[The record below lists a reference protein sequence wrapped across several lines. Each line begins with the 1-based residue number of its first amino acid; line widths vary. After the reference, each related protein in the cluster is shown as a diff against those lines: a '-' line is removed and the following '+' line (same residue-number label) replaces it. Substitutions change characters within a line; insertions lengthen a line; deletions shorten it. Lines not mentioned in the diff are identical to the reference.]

1 MSDAPAVHASPG
13 TDVALTHTS
22 ERDLGTFIAA
32 ESDEDT
38 RRWLGDVSVRWH
50 RRAIDDPS
58 LEHLSVISADG
69 SLAGF
74 VVLAGL
80 GQPRVELRRIVILPA
95 SRGTGTARAA
105 LDAAVARAFDVHG
118 ATCVWLD
125 VKIGNTRAQRLYA
138 RAGFTVEREIPDALE
153 EPDGTLSSLV
163 VLSRFRERP
172 GPDGGGD
179 GGAAGRPARGTTGQ

>member
-1 MSDAPAVHASPG
+1 MSNEPAMHASPG
-13 TDVALTHTS
+13 TDVVLTHTN
-22 ERDLGTFIAA
+22 ERDFGTFMAA

-38 RRWLGDVSVRWH
+38 RRWLGDVSVGWH

-58 LEHLSVISADG
+58 LEHLSVIGADG
-69 SLAGF
+69 SIEGF

-95 SRGTGTARAA
+95 SRGNGIGQAA
-105 LDAAVARAFDVHG
+105 LDAAVTRAFDVHH

-125 VKIGNTRAQRLYA
+125 VKAGNTRAQRLYA
-138 RAGFTVEREIPDALE
+138 RAGFTVEREIRDALE

-163 VLSRFRERP
+163 VLSHLRERP
-172 GPDGGGD
+172 GQDQGSDDGPAD
-179 GGAAGRPARGTTGQ
+179 RPARRTIRQ